1 MIDYK
6 RCIIPLRTA
15 FETAPHTKRAPKA
28 IKVIKEYVKRHGK
41 IGTKHPEED
50 QIVISNGVNELIW
63 KHGIRNIPR
72 KIEVILA
79 IDKKLNKVFVY
90 LPEEVSSQVEGEKND
105 ENKESER

>member
-41 IGTKHPEED
+41 IGTKS
-50 QIVISNGVNELIW
+50 VRTAS
-63 KHGIRNIPR
+63 
-72 KIEVILA
+72 
-79 IDKKLNKVFVY
+79 
-90 LPEEVSSQVEGEKND
+90 
-105 ENKESER
+105 